1 MTAPINSNYHGF
13 SDLAALKKEAV
24 ESPREAIM
32 PVARQFESVFLQM
45 MLKSMRETVGEGGLF
60 DNESMKTYQGMF
72 DEQLA
77 LSLSQKGGIGLAE
90 SIAQQLAPEGSA
102 LQGRLHSQSVQAA
115 ASAVLTPPMPKD
127 DS

>member
-1 MTAPINSNYHGF
+1 MSAPISSNYHGF
-13 SDLAALKKEAV
+13 GDLAALRKEAV
-24 ESPREAIM
+24 ESPKDAVM

-72 DEQLA
+72 DNQLA
-77 LSLSQKGGIGLAE
+77 LSLSQQGGIGLAE
-90 SIAQQLAPEGSA
+90 SIAKQLAPEGSA
-102 LQGRLHSQSVQAA
+102 LQSSLHSQSAHAA
-115 ASAVLTPPMPKD
+115 AALKAPKD

>member
-1 MTAPINSNYHGF
+1 MTSSIGSNYHGF
-13 SDLAALKKEAV
+13 SDLAALKKEAA

-32 PVARQFESVFLQM
+32 PVARQFESVFLNM

-72 DEQLA
+72 DNQLA
-77 LSLSQKGGIGLAE
+77 LSLSQQGGIGLAE
-90 SIAQQLAPEGSA
+90 SIAKQLAPEGSA
-102 LQGRLHSQSVQAA
+102 LQSSLHSQSAQAA
-115 ASAVLTPPMPKD
+115 AIKPPRD

>member
-1 MTAPINSNYHGF
+1 MTAPISNYHGF
-13 SDLAALKKEAV
+13 SDLAALKKDAV
-24 ESPREAIM
+24 ESPRDAIM

-72 DEQLA
+72 DNQLA
-77 LSLSQKGGIGLAE
+77 LNLAQQGGIGLAE
-90 SIAQQLAPEGSA
+90 SIAKQLAPEGSA
-102 LQGRLHSQSVQAA
+102 LQGTLHGQSAHAA
-115 ASAVLTPPMPKD
+115 TALKAAKD